1 MSLTVVKG
9 KDFSKTKT
17 KTTEYFSD
25 INGDGLV
32 DLVSNGKVYF
42 NHLEFDSNGNAVP
55 TFTLSSADTPSPIIY
70 SGKIDASVITI
81 DPEEQAEAIKSSPME
96 DIVRVWQ
103 APRDGMVSIS
113 GTVSLIAPE
122 GDYDKE
128 EYAKADGVRVSIQ
141 KGKAEKWNLK
151 IAKGDASVHPASVN
165 AFEIKK
171 GERIYFRVQ
180 SGAKEQS
187 NGAFDKVAWSPVIT
201 YAGTAETLPG
211 GYSTTVYK
219 PAEGAVY
226 DVNTVANVEGVPFSV
241 SGKFSK
247 PVTTDDVVLR
257 IIGSNNKRT
266 ITATTTRIIQSKC
279 SSQRPIPQQRRR
291 MPWRYRPVSPIPRSS
306 RT

>member
-1 MSLTVVKG
+1 MDKSR
-9 KDFSKTKT
+9 TKT

-128 EYAKADGVRVSIQ
+128 EYVKADGVRVSIQ

-151 IAKGDASVHPASVN
+151 IAKGDASAHPASVD

-171 GERIYFRVQ
+171 ANASI
-180 SGAKEQS
+180 SAC
-187 NGAFDKVAWSPVIT
+187 SPVRKKRAT
-201 YAGTAETLPG
+201 VLLTRWPG
-211 GYSTTVYK
+211 RLSSPMPVRLR
-219 PAEGAVY
+219 PCR
-226 DVNTVANVEGVPFSV
+226 VA
-241 SGKFSK
+241 
-247 PVTTDDVVLR
+247 
-257 IIGSNNKRT
+257 
-266 ITATTTRIIQSKC
+266 
-279 SSQRPIPQQRRR
+279 IPQRFTNLRKV
-291 MPWRYRPVSPIPRSS
+291 RYMM
-306 RT
+306 